1 MPLLGDRNLFH
12 TVWLAVVFSA
22 WYCGLGPSIVTTVL
36 SALGIWYWFIPPVH
50 TFNIHDRS
58 QMFGLLAFFAVFQ
71 PRLSRSENRTGADLP
86 QDLRLP
92 PSLTLP
98 TMPSFQKISTE

>member
-1 MPLLGDRNLFH
+1 MLAVLAAIAAVILRQALMPLLGDYNLYH

-58 QMFGLLAFFAVFQ
+58 QMFGLLAFFAFF
-71 PRLSRSENRTGADLP
+71 SRDYRTRGIEPA
-86 QDLRLP
+86 RICR
-92 PSLTLP
+92 
-98 TMPSFQKISTE
+98 KI